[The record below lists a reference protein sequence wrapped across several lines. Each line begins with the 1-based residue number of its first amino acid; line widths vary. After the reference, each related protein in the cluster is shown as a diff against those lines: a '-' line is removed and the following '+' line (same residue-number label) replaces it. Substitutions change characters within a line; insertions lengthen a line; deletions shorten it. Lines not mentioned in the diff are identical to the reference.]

1 MIDEGFS
8 LMADWKRLT
17 ILAVLLAGSA
27 VPGVATAQ
35 GLSQRPIGI
44 APTPSR
50 QFPANR
56 KLVMQRPVSAPV
68 APSPAPVAAHPA
80 VVRIYVVEKG
90 SQSLGSGTLIDVREP
105 YALVVTNW
113 HVIREAAGEI
123 SVVFPDGFRSA
134 ARVVQYDADWDLAA
148 LSIWKPNIAPVKI
161 TTEPPKPGD
170 ILTIAGYGSD
180 GTFRAA
186 SGACTQ
192 YLSPSRQ
199 HPHEIVEL
207 AATARQGDSGGP
219 IFNTRGEL
227 AGVLFGSVDNTTSGS
242 YGPRVLKFL
251 EPLLKSGA
259 EVTAPPG
266 SAPPADAPIAAAA
279 VAKLDAAPAAPPG
292 AAIDDQLRSLNPP
305 APPQTAAP
313 LGAVA
318 ADDPA
323 LSDEAYQIEHTPLD
337 ALLPTS
343 ASSGGSAAASSGL
356 TLQDFLGRTPIEQG
370 KAALSIVGLFA
381 LLTFVMRFGREQKQ
395 EEHR

>member
-1 MIDEGFS
+1 MFDEGFS
-8 LMADWKRLT
+8 LMLDWKRLT
-17 ILAVLLAGSA
+17 TLAILLAGSA
-27 VPGVATAQ
+27 TPGMATAQ
-35 GLSQRPIGI
+35 GLSHRPLGV
-44 APTPSR
+44 APSASPTA
-50 QFPANR
+50 PAGR
-56 KLVMQRPVSAPV
+56 KFILQRPVGVPV
-68 APSPAPVAAHPA
+68 APAQAAAPAHPA
-80 VVRIYVVEKG
+80 VVRIYVIEKG
-90 SQSLGSGTLIDVREP
+90 SQSLGSGTLVDVRGP

-148 LSIWKPNIAPVKI
+148 LSIWKPNAAPVKI
-161 TTEPPKPGD
+161 SPEPPKPGD

-207 AATARQGDSGGP
+207 KAVARQGDSGGP

-227 AGVLFGSVDNTTSGS
+227 AGVLFGSVDDTTSGS

-259 EVTAPPG
+259 EVAAPPG
-266 SAPPADAPIAAAA
+266 IAPPADAPVTA
-279 VAKLDAAPAAPPG
+279 VQPDAAPAVPAG
-292 AAIDDQLRSLNPP
+292 AAIDDQLKSLNPT

-313 LGAVA
+313 LAAVA

-337 ALLPTS
+337 SSFSGPLPTVES
-343 ASSGGSAAASSGL
+343 PGSLARV
-356 TLQDFLGRTPIEQG
+356 TLQDFIGHTPIEQG
-370 KAALSIVGLFA
+370 KAALSIVGLFF

-395 EEHR
+395 EEQR

>member
-1 MIDEGFS
+1 M
-8 LMADWKRLT
+8 KRLL
-17 ILAVLLAGSA
+17 IIGMLLAALALPTVALAQPLGHRPA
-27 VPGVATAQ
+27 NAPRVAPNVPIDRKIV
-35 GLSQRPIGI
+35 LQRPAVASA
-44 APTPSR
+44 APALP
-50 QFPANR
+50 
-56 KLVMQRPVSAPV
+56 
-68 APSPAPVAAHPA
+68 AHPA

-90 SQSLGSGTLIDVREP
+90 SQSLGSGTLVDVRDP

-134 ARVVQYDADWDLAA
+134 ARVVQHDADWDLAA
-148 LSIWKPNIAPVKI
+148 LSIWKPNAAPVRI
-161 TTEPPKPGD
+161 SAEPPKPGD
-170 ILTIAGYGSD
+170 ALTIAGYGSD
-180 GTFRAA
+180 GTFRAV

-192 YLSPSRQ
+192 YLSPSQQ

-219 IFNTRGEL
+219 IFNSRGEL

-259 EVTAPPG
+259 AVAAPPG
-266 SAPPADAPIAAAA
+266 SAPPANAPA
-279 VAKLDAAPAAPPG
+279 VSAPVASAEAAPASPPSSS
-292 AAIDDQLRSLNPP
+292 IDDQLKSLNPT
-305 APPQTAAP
+305 APPQAAAP
-313 LGAVA
+313 LAAVA

-323 LSDEAYQIEHTPLD
+323 LREEVYQIEHTPLD
-337 ALLPTS
+337 ALLPGS
-343 ASSGGSAAASSGL
+343 ASPGFSGTVVESPGL

-370 KAALSIVGLFA
+370 KAALSIVGLIA

-395 EEHR
+395 EDQG